1 MRTTVVVLILSC
13 ALLTGACVPP
23 TATVSVADAS
33 SPTPTIAPS
42 ATPLPAPATAESL
55 QPTAQ
60 TALDVPSTAVA
71 DVTAQPTP
79 EAAPAVEETPLPEAE
94 DAALLALG
102 ADLYRRQACGVCHKL
117 SAIGS
122 EGTFGPPH
130 DNLAA
135 IAAQRLQEERYHGAA
150 TTAEEYIRESIVDP
164 LAFLVEG
171 YQITRFPMPI
181 FTNLSPQEVDALV
194 YLLLHN

>member
-1 MRTTVVVLILSC
+1 MRAAAVLILAC
-13 ALLTGACVPP
+13 ALLTGACVSPV
-23 TATVSVADAS
+23 ATVSVADAS

-42 ATPLPAPATAESL
+42 ATPLPASTTPISLPAGATPAPQSTVTPSVTPTVALLPSPPPGIEGSALPAE
-55 QPTAQ
+55 
-60 TALDVPSTAVA
+60 
-71 DVTAQPTP
+71 
-79 EAAPAVEETPLPEAE
+79 E
-94 DAALLALG
+94 DTALLALG
-102 ADLYRRQACGVCHKL
+102 ADVYQSQACGVCHTL
-117 SAIGS
+117 RAIGS

-135 IAAQRLQEERYHGAA
+135 IAAQRLQDARYHGAA
-150 TTAEEYIRESIVDP
+150 TSPEEYIRESIVDP

-181 FTNLSPQEVDALV
+181 FTNLSPHELDALV